1 MLTETNPDTSM
12 TSKHWLAGLCIG
24 LATSAG
30 AIAATSVNVSIDG
43 LVSPG
48 VYGRINIGNSPPPV
62 LVYQQPVVIYQTVRP
77 VQASPIYLHVPPG
90 QSRDWA
96 RYCRQYN
103 ACGQPVYFVRSAE
116 YEPGYRYK
124 HEDKDEYKRKDK
136 HKDKHDNGKGRGRG
150 HDKDD

>member
-1 MLTETNPDTSM
+1 MNA
-12 TSKHWLAGLCIG
+12 KHWLAGLCIG
-24 LATSAG
+24 LTAVGSAT
-30 AIAATSVNVSIDG
+30 AATSVSVSIDG

-62 LVYQQPVVIYQTVRP
+62 LVYPQPIVIYQPVRP

-116 YEPGYRYK
+116 YEPGYRNK
-124 HEDKDEYKRKDK
+124 HEDKDEYKREYK

>member
-1 MLTETNPDTSM
+1 MNA
-12 TSKHWLAGLCIG
+12 KHWLAGICIG
-24 LATSAG
+24 LTAVASAT
-30 AIAATSVNVSIDG
+30 AATNVSVSIDG

-48 VYGRINIGNSPPPV
+48 VYGRINIGNAPPPV
-62 LVYQQPVVIYQTVRP
+62 LVYPQPVVIYQTVRP
-77 VQASPIYLHVPPG
+77 VQASPIYMHVPPG

-124 HEDKDEYKRKDK
+124 HEDKEEYKRKDK

>member
-1 MLTETNPDTSM
+1 MNA
-12 TSKHWLAGLCIG
+12 KHWLAGIWIG
-24 LATSAG
+24 LTAVAG
-30 AIAATSVNVSIDG
+30 ATAATSVSVSIDG

-48 VYGRINIGNSPPPV
+48 VYGRINIGNAPPPV
-62 LVYQQPVVIYQTVRP
+62 LVYPQPVVIYQTVRP

-116 YEPGYRYK
+116 YEPGYRNK
-124 HEDKDEYKRKDK
+124 HEDKDEYKRKYK

>member
-1 MLTETNPDTSM
+1 MNA
-12 TSKHWLAGLCIG
+12 KHWLAGIWIG
-24 LATSAG
+24 LTAVTG
-30 AIAATSVNVSIDG
+30 ASAATSVSVSIDG

-48 VYGRINIGNSPPPV
+48 VYGRINIGNAPPPV
-62 LVYQQPVVIYQTVRP
+62 LVYQQPVVIYQTIRP

-116 YEPGYRYK
+116 YEPGYRNK
-124 HEDKDEYKRKDK
+124 HEDKDEYKRKYK

>member
-1 MLTETNPDTSM
+1 MNA
-12 TSKHWLAGLCIG
+12 KHWLAGIWIG
-24 LATSAG
+24 LTAVTG
-30 AIAATSVNVSIDG
+30 ASAATSVSVSIDG

-48 VYGRINIGNSPPPV
+48 VYGRINIGNAPPPV
-62 LVYQQPVVIYQTVRP
+62 LVYPQPVVIYQTVRP

-116 YEPGYRYK
+116 YEPGYRNK
-124 HEDKDEYKRKDK
+124 HEDKDEYKRKYK